1 MKLSR
6 RTAPSHAG
14 QCVLVTGG
22 ASGLGLEL
30 VKLFVADAARV
41 VVADLHAERPASV
54 PDGVDYLTLD
64 VRDDAAW
71 ADSLAWVEQHWGRLD
86 ILVNNAGIA
95 VGGRIDTTAIADWER
110 ALSINLMGVVRG
122 CRTFTPMM
130 KAQRSGHIVNTAS
143 LAGLV
148 HAPAMAT
155 YNATKAAVVAVSETL
170 QNELE
175 PFGIDVSVICPSFFR
190 TNLAQSLAGADAEM
204 EANAVELIN
213 GSPRSAADVAR
224 TAFAGIGA
232 RRHMILTDPDGRVAY
247 GAKRFLRPVY
257 DAAMAGAAKRVAAGK
272 DPQPAVLTQLGQW
285 VKRRAA

>member
-1 MKLSR
+1 MKLLR
-6 RTAPSHAG
+6 RTPAG
-14 QCVLVTGG
+14 HTGRHVLVTGG

-30 VKLFVADAARV
+30 VKLFVDGGAHV
-41 VVADLHAERPASV
+41 VVGDLHTERPTGV
-54 PDGVDYLTLD
+54 PDGVDYLMLD
-64 VRDDAAW
+64 VRDDEAW
-71 ADSLAWVEQHWGRLD
+71 ADALAWVEQHWGRLD
-86 ILVNNAGIA
+86 VLVNNAGIA
-95 VGGRIDTTAIADWER
+95 VGGRIDTTAIVDWER

-170 QNELE
+170 QNELA
-175 PFGIDVSVICPSFFR
+175 PFGIDVSAVCPSFFR

-224 TAFAGIGA
+224 AAFAGIGA
-232 RRHMILTDPDGRVAY
+232 RRHIILTDSDGRVAY
-247 GAKRFLRPVY
+247 GAKRFARPVY

-272 DPQPAVLTQLGQW
+272 DPQPAVLSEFGRW
-285 VKRRAA
+285 VKRRTR